1 MRAVAAPTQ
10 GRLAVIAGE
19 LVKLPAFV
27 RRDFLVGWSYRMAFF
42 TDWISLLLGVVM
54 FYFIGRMVNES
65 ALPSYGGTRT
75 TYLEFVIVGVALGAF
90 ISLGLGRVS
99 AAIRGEQLA
108 GTLESILTTPTAP
121 QTVQLG
127 SVVYDLIYIPVRTAL
142 FVLVVALAFGLD
154 FQIGGALPA
163 TVALLVFLPFV
174 WGLGIASAAAI
185 LTFRK
190 GSGGVGF
197 GVGILTLASGAF
209 FPLTLMPDWIR
220 RIAEVNPM
228 ALTIESMRQ
237 ALIGGARWADVA
249 PSLLA
254 IAPMSAVALA
264 AGMYAFRRALRR
276 EQRLGTL
283 GLY

>member
-1 MRAVAAPTQ
+1 MRAATAPPERVAV
-10 GRLAVIAGE
+10 LAGE
-19 LVKLPAFV
+19 LAKLPAFV

-42 TDWISLLLGVVM
+42 TDWLGLFFGVVM
-54 FYFIGRMVNES
+54 FYFIGKMVNES
-65 ALPSYGGTRT
+65 VLPSYGGART
-75 TYLEFVIVGVALGAF
+75 SYLEFVIVGVALGTF
-90 ISLGLGRVS
+90 MSLGLRRVS

-108 GTLESILTTPTAP
+108 GTLESIFTTPTAP

-127 SVVYDLIYIPVRTAL
+127 SVVYDLIYIPLRTAL
-142 FVLVVALAFGLD
+142 FVLVVALVFGLD

-163 TVALLVFLPFV
+163 TVALLVFVPFV
-174 WGLGIASAAAI
+174 WGLGVASAAAI
-185 LTFRK
+185 LTFRR

-197 GVGILTLASGAF
+197 GVSILTLASGAF
-209 FPLTLMPDWIR
+209 FPLTLMPDWLR

-228 ALTIESMRQ
+228 ALTIESMRE
-237 ALIGGARWADVA
+237 ALIGGAGWANVA
-249 PSLLA
+249 PSLLVV
-254 IAPMSAVALA
+254 APMSIVALA